1 MSNTIYTAAGCSR
14 CKITLKFMDERGI
27 PYQDLDIKAGGKE
40 AFGQFYRAN
49 RDAVFRDKE
58 GIEFPIFTDGTT
70 LRQGVGVVI
79 AFLHAGTRLD
89 GFFGRSELS
98 HGWMNGIHVSGGNPL
113 LVDELIAVLSF
124 IKKNGL
130 NLQLDTDGRNA
141 CVLERLLEHGLGDRI
156 LMNVKGPLHLYGRM
170 VGEEVDPVEI
180 KKTIALVT
188 RFPEYKFQ
196 TIIAPVVREEG
207 NPPIISY
214 LTPEEIGEI
223 ARLIHEVTG
232 SYKQPYLLRLFAP
245 EACTDQRLKS
255 LEKLPYNALFSYR
268 SAARREQVLTDVEKT

>member
-1 MSNTIYTAAGCSR
+1 M
-14 CKITLKFMDERGI
+14 FMDERGI
-27 PYQDLDIKAGGKE
+27 AYEDNDIKGAGKD
-40 AFGQFYRAN
+40 AFGQFYRDN
-49 RDAVFRDKE
+49 RSIVVRGKE
-58 GIEFPIFTDGTT
+58 GIEFPILTDGKTV
-70 LRQGVGVVI
+70 RQGVGLVI
-79 AFLHAGTRLD
+79 AYLHQGTSLD
-89 GFFGRSELS
+89 GFIGRNELS

-113 LVDELIAVLSF
+113 LVDELVAVLSF

-156 LMNVKGPLHLYGRM
+156 LMNVKGPLHLYSRM
-170 VGEEVDPVEI
+170 VGEEVDQVEI
-180 KKTIALVT
+180 KKTIALAT

-196 TIIAPVVREEG
+196 TTIAPIVREEG
-207 NPPIISY
+207 NPPRISY
-214 LTPEEIGEI
+214 LTPEEVGEI

-255 LEKLPYNALFSYR
+255 LEKLPHNALFSYR
-268 SAARREQVLTDVEKT
+268 SAARREQVLTDIEKT